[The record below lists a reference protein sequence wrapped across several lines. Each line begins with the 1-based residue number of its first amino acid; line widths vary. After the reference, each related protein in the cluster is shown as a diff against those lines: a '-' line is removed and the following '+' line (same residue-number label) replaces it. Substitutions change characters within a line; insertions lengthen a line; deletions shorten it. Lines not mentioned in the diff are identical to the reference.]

1 MAARIRTAVLFAV
14 LATVSACSGFA
25 PVATPALRPA
35 PTRPVRTPAP
45 VPTPTPT
52 PAPAPTPPAP
62 TPPVP
67 TAESRSA
74 PPPLHVVGLGDS
86 VMAGTNCGCPGMVEE
101 YADALDRRTGRT
113 THVANLGQDG
123 AVTADVLQ
131 DLAGAPR
138 TKSAVAGA
146 DVVVVTVGAND
157 LEPQRAAWQSSGC
170 AARCYEAAAGAVGR
184 RLARVLRA
192 LAADRGGRTDHVLV
206 TDYWNV
212 FRDGQVALDADGA
225 AERAWSERVTAAA
238 DREICAA
245 AQRSGALCVDL
256 VAPFKGDGRRDPTPL
271 LAGDGDHPNAAGM
284 QAIVT
289 ALLAA
294 TPTDL

>member
-1 MAARIRTAVLFAV
+1 MAALIRTAVLFAV

-25 PVATPALRPA
+25 PVATSTPRSA
-35 PTRPVRTPAP
+35 PTRPVRTPG
-45 VPTPTPT
+45 PT
-52 PAPAPTPPAP
+52 PTPPAP
-62 TPPVP
+62 TPTTPIP
-67 TAESRSA
+67 TPESRSA

-113 THVANLGQDG
+113 AHVANLGQDG

-131 DLAGAPR
+131 GLAGTPR
-138 TKSAVAGA
+138 TKSAVAAA

-170 AARCYEAAAGAVGR
+170 AARCYESAAGAVGR
-184 RLARVLRA
+184 RLERALHA

-238 DREICAA
+238 NRDICAA
-245 AQRSGALCVDL
+245 AQRSGAVCVDL
-256 VAPFKGDGRRDPTPL
+256 IPPFKGAGHRDPTPL

-284 QAIVT
+284 RAIVA

-294 TPTDL
+294 TPNDL